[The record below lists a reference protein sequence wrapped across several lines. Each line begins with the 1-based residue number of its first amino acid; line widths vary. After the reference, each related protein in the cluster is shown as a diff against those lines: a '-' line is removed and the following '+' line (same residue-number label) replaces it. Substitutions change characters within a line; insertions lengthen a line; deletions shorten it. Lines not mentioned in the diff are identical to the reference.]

1 NPTYADG
8 LSTSLKAGIAAT
20 PPAADGVI
28 VCLGDMP
35 QVDARL
41 IDRLLAAFDPER
53 GALVVAPTLAGK
65 RGNPVV
71 WSRRF
76 FPDLSALT
84 GDVGARGLIASYPEA
99 VVEVAMADDAALIDI
114 DTPDALDA
122 VRAAMEQA

>member
-1 NPTYADG
+1 
-8 LSTSLKAGIAAT
+8 
-20 PPAADGVI
+20 
-28 VCLGDMP
+28 
-35 QVDARL
+35 
-41 IDRLLAAFDPER
+41 
-53 GALVVAPTLAGK
+53 
-65 RGNPVV
+65 V

-99 VVEVAMADDAALIDI
+99 VVEIAMADDAALIDI